1 MEFYIIDE
9 EKSLLYSRGQNIYSE
24 NSEDDFKED
33 SDKESNTI
41 NELSELEIFEFN
53 ENNYINTQRI
63 LEQEG
68 VNYLSDEDD
77 EDFDAYKSDYEN

>member
-1 MEFYIIDE
+1 
-9 EKSLLYSRGQNIYSE
+9 GQNIYSE

-53 ENNYINTQRI
+53 ENNYINM
-63 LEQEG
+63 
-68 VNYLSDEDD
+68 
-77 EDFDAYKSDYEN
+77 